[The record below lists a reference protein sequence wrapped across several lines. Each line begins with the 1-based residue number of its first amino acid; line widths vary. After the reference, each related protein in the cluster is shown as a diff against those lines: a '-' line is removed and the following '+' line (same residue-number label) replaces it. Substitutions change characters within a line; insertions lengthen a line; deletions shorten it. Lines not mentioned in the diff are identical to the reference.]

1 MCVCAKEYVRVVV
14 CVSARAYVFSIGIVC
29 SDPVSVARARA
40 RARARVCV
48 CVCVCRCICVCVFL
62 WCVWVYTS
70 TSVLSFAYVC
80 MLTAFRDTFLVV
92 KLGK

>member
-1 MCVCAKEYVRVVV
+1 MWCVCVKEYVRVGM
-14 CVSARAYVFSIGIVC
+14 CMFSIGIVC
-29 SDPVSVARARA
+29 SDPMSVRVWARTGVCVC
-40 RARARVCV
+40 ARARVRACV
-48 CVCVCRCICVCVFL
+48 YAFVFL